1 MDLFE
6 CEGGE
11 LGCSCHPS
19 RKVGFEGFLIV
30 VAEVF
35 GFADLPG
42 CCVGEMNF
50 FDAIEE
56 ALGAVA
62 PGFVSVCLAM

>member
-1 MDLFE
+1 M
-6 CEGGE
+6 
-11 LGCSCHPS
+11 GCPCHPS
-19 RKVGFEGFLIV
+19 REVGFEGFLIV

-42 CCVGEMNF
+42 CCVGEMYF

-56 ALGAVA
+56 ALSAVA
-62 PGFVSVCLAM
+62 PGFVAVGLVT